1 MTVIVT
7 DNKLCYS
14 VYQPDKKILITTFK
28 GVVNYALMR
37 HHMENVLRFS
47 KDNQVLGGLIDFR
60 LIRGSYF
67 KIFDYLEKE
76 VYPKLLT
83 RGFNVQAFIISD
95 DLLTANVTEKLKNVL
110 QKQEGKINL
119 FRNYSEAE
127 KWLEEKLKI

>member
-14 VYQPDKKILITTFK
+14 VYQPEEKILITTFK

-37 HHMENVLRFS
+37 QHMVNVLRFS
-47 KDNQVLGGLIDFR
+47 KDSQVLGALVDFS

-67 KIFDYLEKE
+67 KLFDYLEKK
-76 VYPKLLT
+76 VYPKLKS
-83 RGFNVQAFIISD
+83 RGFSALAFVISD
-95 DLLTANVTEKLKNVL
+95 DLLTANVTEKLKDVL

-119 FRNYSEAE
+119 FRDYNEAE
-127 KWLEEKLKI
+127 KWIQDELKV